1 MQKVPPPKKKYNRKK
16 VNLLNWKQKKNLNNK
31 SKEKTNKQKQLEAI
45 KDTKK

>member
-1 MQKVPPPKKKYNRKK
+1 MQKVPPPPKYNRKK
-16 VNLLNWKQKKNLNNK
+16 LNSLNWKQQKNLNNK